1 MLGKEEFLCTRQN
14 KITSKTLGVILLVGN
29 VRKKK
34 LSASYD
40 NKKPSFHIDILM
52 NSYDW

>member
-29 VRKKK
+29 VRKKNYQ
-34 LSASYD
+34 LPMIIRNQA
-40 NKKPSFHIDILM
+40 FI
-52 NSYDW
+52 